1 MCEPAESANP
11 NPEPKIL
18 NGEYNFIRSAPT
30 ETRNYFAG
38 VPMKVLLSEGETLY
52 RFYEAG
58 FNGVRSD
65 YWLSLETYHRLR
77 RAPSVPDW
85 AVWRSATSRRQSAPA
100 IFCRATL
107 VKKVYAFSGL
117 VRLPGSSAFTPGDPA
132 RSMLWIPGLST
143 NDFFLRSYSL
153 ADPTLVRGL
162 TGTE

>member
-1 MCEPAESANP
+1 MCEPAESTNLNA
-11 NPEPKIL
+11 EPKIL
-18 NGEYNFIRSAPT
+18 NAEYNFIRLAPN
-30 ETRNYFAG
+30 EIRNYFAG
-38 VPMKVLLSEGETLY
+38 IPMKVLLSEGETLY

-58 FNGVRSD
+58 FNGVPSD

-77 RAPSVPDW
+77 RASSVPDW
-85 AVWRSATSRRQSAPA
+85 AVWRTANSRRQSAPA

-107 VKKVYAFSGL
+107 LNKVYAFAGL

-143 NDFFLRSYSL
+143 GDFFLRTYSL

-162 TGTE
+162 VGTQ